1 VRDAG
6 GCARIDAVGEP
17 ETDVTQPPDVATEGG
32 TRAGGAV
39 VLVSGGL
46 DSVTLAH
53 LLHHRG
59 HEPLHLLSVDYGQR
73 HRRELDEAC
82 ACAERLGAGWD
93 VVDLR
98 SLGRLLGGSALTDRA
113 VEVPDGHYADDTM
126 RITVVPN
133 RNAVMLAVAHAV
145 AVARDARVVAA
156 AVHAGDHPVYPDC
169 RPAFVDAF
177 RTMETLAT
185 EGFAPPDL
193 LVTPFL
199 HLTKA
204 DIVRTGARLGV
215 PFARTWS
222 CYRGGER
229 HCGRCGTCVERREA
243 FALAGVD
250 DPTAYDEAG

>member
-1 VRDAG
+1 MTG
-6 GCARIDAVGEP
+6 TP
-17 ETDVTQPPDVATEGG
+17 ETAIEGG
-32 TRAGGAV
+32 ARAGGAV

-53 LLHHRG
+53 LLHHQG
-59 HEPLHLLSVDYGQR
+59 QAPLHLVSVDYGQR
-73 HRRELDEAC
+73 HLRELDEAG
-82 ACAERLGAGWD
+82 ACAERLGAAWD

-98 SLGRLLGGSALTDRA
+98 SLGRLLGGSALTDAA
-113 VEVPDGHYADDTM
+113 VEVPDGHYADETM

-145 AVARDARVVAA
+145 AVARGAGVVAA
-156 AVHAGDHPVYPDC
+156 AVHAGDHPIYPDC
-169 RPAFVDAF
+169 RPEFVDAF
-177 RTMETLAT
+177 RRMETLAT
-185 EGFAPPDL
+185 EGFAAPDL

-215 PFARTWS
+215 PFQRTWS
-222 CYRGGER
+222 CYRGGDR

-243 FALAGVD
+243 FALARVE
-250 DPTAYDEAG
+250 DPTAYETD

>member
-1 VRDAG
+1 
-6 GCARIDAVGEP
+6 VGEP
-17 ETDVTQPPDVATEGG
+17 ETEDVTGTPGAATEGG

-59 HEPLHLLSVDYGQR
+59 HAPLHLVSVDYGQR
-73 HRRELDEAC
+73 HRRELDEAR
-82 ACAERLGAGWD
+82 ACAERLGARWD
-93 VVDLR
+93 VVELG
-98 SLGRLLGGSALTDRA
+98 SLGRLLGGSALTDST
-113 VEVPDGHYADDTM
+113 VEVPDGHYADESM
-126 RITVVPN
+126 RVTVVPN

-145 AVARDARVVAA
+145 AVARCAGVVAA

-169 RPAFVDAF
+169 RPEFVDAF
-177 RTMETLAT
+177 RRMQTLAT
-185 EGFAPPDL
+185 AGFAAPDL

-215 PFARTWS
+215 PFAQTWS
-222 CYRGGER
+222 CYRGGDR

-243 FALAGVD
+243 FALARVD
-250 DPTAYDEAG
+250 DPTDYETA